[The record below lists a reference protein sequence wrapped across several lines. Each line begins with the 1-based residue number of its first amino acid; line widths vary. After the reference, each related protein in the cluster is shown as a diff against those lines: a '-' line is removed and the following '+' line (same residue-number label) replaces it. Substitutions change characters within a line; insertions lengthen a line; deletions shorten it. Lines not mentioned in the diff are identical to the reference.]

1 MTAYSTTCDWTS
13 EKPAP
18 KTSRIRSFFAS
29 LMHEIEI
36 RRALREVGTL
46 DEAALHD
53 IGISA
58 RQHRGRR
65 PLRPA
70 LRC

>member
-18 KTSRIRSFFAS
+18 KASRIRSFFAS
-29 LMHEIEI
+29 LRHEIEI

-53 IGISA
+53 IGISHGSIEDA
-58 RQHRGRR
+58 VRCGRH
-65 PLRPA
+65 
-70 LRC
+70 